1 MPFLRTYNNDL
12 VPGLVLQ
19 KEQLRGI
26 SRGEVLHGRYLGSI
40 FEQHPHGRDG
50 LWVEADGG
58 VNTQISALDI
68 RDVKPSLEIAYELLR
83 SRYRFVQQAQHL
95 LIFERPVLG

>member
-12 VPGLVLQ
+12 VPGLLLQ
-19 KEQLRGI
+19 KKQLRGI
-26 SRGEVLHGRYLGSI
+26 SRGEVLHGRYFGSI

-50 LWVEADGG
+50 LWVGADGG

-68 RDVKPSLEIAYELLR
+68 RDVKPSPQSI
-83 SRYRFVQQAQHL
+83 
-95 LIFERPVLG
+95 PVCSASATPAHTGAPRIGTTI

>member
-12 VPGLVLQ
+12 VPGLLLQ
-19 KEQLRGI
+19 KKQLRGI
-26 SRGEVLHGRYLGSI
+26 SRGEVLHGRYFGSI

-50 LWVEADGG
+50 LWVGADGG

-68 RDVKPSLEIAYELLR
+68 RDVKPSLEIAYDLLR